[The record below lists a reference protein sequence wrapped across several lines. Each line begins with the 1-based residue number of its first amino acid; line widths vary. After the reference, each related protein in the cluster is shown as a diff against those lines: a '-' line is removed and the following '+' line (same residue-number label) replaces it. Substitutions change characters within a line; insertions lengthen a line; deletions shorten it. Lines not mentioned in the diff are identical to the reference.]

1 MSRLVLIKTSLIFK
15 DCVYI
20 MYVLNKKAR
29 CIDCKTIIRNM
40 ANSKRIK
47 KYIEGLVA
55 LS

>member
-1 MSRLVLIKTSLIFK
+1 MSRLDLIIKTSLIFN

-40 ANSKRIK
+40 ANSNRMTK
-47 KYIEGLVA
+47 KIH
-55 LS
+55 